1 MAQDFTDSRPAWSAR
16 VDEDVVIIEKNF
28 AALKSSFSG
37 STAPASP
44 VAGMWWTDTSTGILK
59 VRNAGNTAWLSVW
72 DLVNNKPVLS
82 GLSGDIT
89 ATMISSALKSPAA
102 NVEGLRKLGTGAT
115 DACAGNDSRLGGVTD
130 GSVTQPKL
138 GYIAGDNLIISS
150 DNESSSTAST
160 YYVKL
165 KEIIVVRSGTLRIRF
180 DGKSGGGGIVH
191 FRIYRNGTAVG
202 TDRSTTSVD
211 PTTWTEDIGNWTAN
225 DACQIYGMNE
235 VGGQQPFTVSNFRI
249 YSGYAQVEYVSFA
262 GF

>member
-59 VRNAGNTAWLSVW
+59 IRNAGNTAWLSVW

-102 NVEGLRKLGTGAT
+102 NVEGLRKLGTGPT
-115 DACAGNDSRLGGVTD
+115 DACAGNDERLT
-130 GSVTQPKL
+130 
-138 GYIAGDNLIISS
+138 GYFAYTAGDYLICTN
-150 DNESSSTAST
+150 DVEQQTNSST
-160 YYVKL
+160 YVKL
-165 KEIIVVRSGTLRIRF
+165 KETIVTLSGTLRISF
-180 DGKSGGGGIVH
+180 SGRATVELGH
-191 FRIYRNGTAVG
+191 SWFKIYRNGSPVG
-202 TDRSTTSVD
+202 TERYTYSLA
-211 PTTWTEDIGNWTAN
+211 WTNWVEDIAGWNQR
-225 DACQIYGMNE
+225 DAVQVYGRIIT
-235 VGGQQPFTVSNFRI
+235 GGPHYAAAAYLRL
-249 YSGYAQVEYVSFA
+249 YSGTPHMEYGVM
-262 GF
+262 

>member
-44 VAGMWWTDTSTGILK
+44 VAGMWWVDTSTGILK
-59 VRNAGNTAWLSVW
+59 IRNAGNTAWLSVW

-89 ATMISSALKSPAA
+89 ATMISSTLKSPAA

-138 GYIAGDNLIISS
+138 GYTAGDHLIISS
-150 DNESSSTAST
+150 DIDSSSNAISYT
-160 YYVKL
+160 KL
-165 KEIIVVRSGTLRIRF
+165 KEIIVVRTGTLRISF
-180 DGKSGGGGIVH
+180 TAKCGAGIGH
-191 FRIYRNGTAVG
+191 FRIYRNGSPVG
-202 TDRSTTSVD
+202 TDRVWSSVN
-211 PTTWTEDIGNWTAN
+211 PTTFIEDIGGWTAN

-235 VGGQQPFTVSNFRI
+235 IFGQQAFTVSNFRI
-249 YSGYAQVEYVSFA
+249 
-262 GF
+262 